1 MRRGQRKLGRRG
13 AGREKCRREKKN
25 RKNPACHA
33 GYRIVSFLQFFGR
46 IPVDSSHFPLYFVC
60 SLSPK
65 YYILKVL
72 MCSFNKRN
80 CIVDKT
86 LKIIKLIKNAVSLI
100 LDNFGIV
107 GFLVFGRMPV
117 DSSHFSPH
125 FGRILS
131 SKYSILKA
139 LKRCF
144 DPNIRTNWRPTG
156 ECVAC

>member
-1 MRRGQRKLGRRG
+1 MTLILVD
-13 AGREKCRREKKN
+13 N
-25 RKNPACHA
+25 F
-33 GYRIVSFLQFFGR
+33 RIVGSLFFGR
-46 IPVDSSHFPLYFVC
+46 IPVDSSHFSLYFVS

-80 CIVDKT
+80 CIVDKS
-86 LKIIKLIKNAVSLI
+86 LKIIKLIKNVVRLI

-125 FGRILS
+125 FDSILS
-131 SKYSILKA
+131 SKYFILKA
-139 LKRCF
+139 LKRSF
-144 DPNIRTNWRPTG
+144 VPNVRTNWWPTG